1 MRRKRE
7 PNPALGWRAIRVGL
21 DRPLLFRMQVQ
32 ALIRAAKG
40 RPLSIMFPMIAEAS
54 EYFEARAMVEA
65 EVARLARHGH
75 PAPRALKIGLMFE
88 VPSLMHAP
96 DRLFESADFVSVG
109 GNDLLQFYYAADREN
124 ERVRRRYDTLN
135 LSFLDFLGQ
144 IVARCTG
151 LGTPVCFC
159 GEAAGRPVDALA
171 LAAIGFRELSM
182 RSASIGPV
190 KHALI
195 NADLDEVRAAI
206 EQARAKGAPAA
217 RAELQALAA
226 ALPALV

>member
-1 MRRKRE
+1 
-7 PNPALGWRAIRVGL
+7 
-21 DRPLLFRMQVQ
+21 
-32 ALIRAAKG
+32 
-40 RPLSIMFPMIAEAS
+40 
-54 EYFEARAMVEA
+54 
-65 EVARLARHGH
+65 
-75 PAPRALKIGLMFE
+75 MFE
-88 VPSLMHAP
+88 VPSLVHAP
-96 DRLFESADFVSVG
+96 DRLFEIADFVSVG

-144 IVARCTG
+144 IVARCSR
-151 LGTPVCFC
+151 LGTPLCFC

-171 LAAIGFRELSM
+171 LAAVGFRELSM

-195 NADLDEVRAAI
+195 SADLDEVRAAI
-206 EQARAKGAPAA
+206 AQARAKGAASA
-217 RAELQALAA
+217 RAELQTLVA